1 MFILIN
7 LIVLT
12 LLPPEEY
19 LDGSFQAGIFFYGRK
34 VLVPNLI
41 YVVNSLFH

>member
-7 LIVLT
+7 FIVLT
-12 LLPPEEY
+12 PLPTEEY

-34 VLVPNLI
+34 GLVPKKSSSKTLTT
-41 YVVNSLFH
+41 